1 MDTILYIVIGIA
13 VMAFQIYSEKKKKE
27 QQAAARQRKPS
38 TQSYATPTEPK
49 REPVSQ
55 NPFSFV
61 ASSLIDEEHSENPF
75 EFYYEELDE
84 GSISAPV
91 ADEVKIEEVKP
102 STFSKHTVQSIL
114 DEQSANSKSEVEDIY
129 SSDEISGDKY
139 NESGLSIDLLKEK
152 FDPRLFIL
160 YSVLAAPKFRD

>member
-27 QQAAARQRKPS
+27 QQAAARQKKSS
-38 TQSYATPTEPK
+38 TQVSATTAEPI
-49 REPVSQ
+49 REPLPQ

-61 ASSLIDEEHSENPF
+61 SSSLTDEEQSEDPF
-75 EFYYEELDE
+75 EFYYEDFEE

-91 ADEVKIEEVKP
+91 VDEVKVEEAKP
-102 STFSKHTVQSIL
+102 LSYSKQTVQSIL
-114 DEQSANSKSEVEDIY
+114 DEQSANSKTEGEDIY

-139 NESGLSIDLLKEK
+139 NESGLPTDLLKDK

-160 YSVLAAPKFRD
+160 YSELAAPKFRD